1 MTINRKTSLTGYQ
14 LRTGLKAAKGG
25 SYYHK
30 TPATEWDALV
40 LKPDGCTNLCSP
52 DAAYMVVYDDTNPKN
67 NKCLCVKY

>member
-14 LRTGLKAAKGG
+14 LRTGLKVARG
-25 SYYHK
+25 SYYYK
-30 TPATEWDALV
+30 KAATAWDARQLNSS
-40 LKPDGCTNLCSP
+40 GCVDLCLP